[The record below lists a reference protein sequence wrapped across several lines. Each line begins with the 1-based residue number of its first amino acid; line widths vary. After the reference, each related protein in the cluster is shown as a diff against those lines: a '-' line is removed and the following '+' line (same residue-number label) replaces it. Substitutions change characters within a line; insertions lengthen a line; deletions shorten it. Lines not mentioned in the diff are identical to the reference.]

1 MLTDPD
7 SLTVRILLMLLM
19 IGIYGFFTAMN
30 AAWNYS
36 GNITEKIR
44 SANSLIAL
52 AAASFAAWLSFISW
66 ELTLAFILCL
76 IVLGQYVP
84 YKIGIQH
91 DDAIAEK
98 TEKFITFISK
108 LLSPVTAVL
117 IAISNV
123 FLKIFRQK
131 TDVDEEVYTEEDV
144 MSMLKAG
151 KESGVF
157 NEEGTKMISS
167 IFAFDDKLAY
177 EVMTPRTDVFMIDV
191 EDPPEV
197 YMKDLMKLRYS
208 RVPVCKGDT
217 DNIIGI
223 LHIKDYLIKM
233 MESKDESPAIEPILR
248 KAYFVPD
255 TKKIDSLFLEM
266 QSSRQQIAVLIDEY
280 GGFSGIVTMEDMIE
294 QIMGDIDDEYDEE
307 EEIIDKIDDN
317 TYLVDGDVDL
327 DDLNDEL
334 GTSIESES
342 SETIG
347 GFLVDLLGEIPEESD
362 VGKEIEYDNFKFK
375 IMAVSERRIERVKM
389 YIFDKAE
396 FYN

>member
-1 MLTDPD
+1 MFTDPD

-144 MSMLKAG
+144 MSMLEAG

-362 VGKEIEYDNFKFK
+362 VGKEIEDDNFKFK

-389 YIFDKAE
+389 YIFDKK
-396 FYN
+396 

>member
-144 MSMLKAG
+144 MSMLEAG

-248 KAYFVPD
+248 KVYFVPD

-389 YIFDKAE
+389 YIFDKK
-396 FYN
+396 

>member
-98 TEKFITFISK
+98 TEKSITFISK

-144 MSMLKAG
+144 MSMLEAG

-191 EDPPEV
+191 EDPPGV

-389 YIFDKAE
+389 YIFDKK
-396 FYN
+396 

>member
-131 TDVDEEVYTEEDV
+131 TDVDEEVFTEEDV
-144 MSMLKAG
+144 MSMLEAG

-307 EEIIDKIDDN
+307 EEIIDKVDDN

-389 YIFDKAE
+389 YIFDKK
-396 FYN
+396 

>member
-1 MLTDPD
+1 
-7 SLTVRILLMLLM
+7 
-19 IGIYGFFTAMN
+19 
-30 AAWNYS
+30 
-36 GNITEKIR
+36 
-44 SANSLIAL
+44 
-52 AAASFAAWLSFISW
+52 
-66 ELTLAFILCL
+66 
-76 IVLGQYVP
+76 
-84 YKIGIQH
+84 
-91 DDAIAEK
+91 
-98 TEKFITFISK
+98 
-108 LLSPVTAVL
+108 
-117 IAISNV
+117 
-123 FLKIFRQK
+123 
-131 TDVDEEVYTEEDV
+131 
-144 MSMLKAG
+144 
-151 KESGVF
+151 
-157 NEEGTKMISS
+157 MISS

-389 YIFDKAE
+389 YIFDKK
-396 FYN
+396 

>member
-84 YKIGIQH
+84 YKIGIQY

-389 YIFDKAE
+389 YIFDKK
-396 FYN
+396 

>member
-108 LLSPVTAVL
+108 LLSPVTGVL

-144 MSMLKAG
+144 MSMLEAG

-233 MESKDESPAIEPILR
+233 MESKDESPTIGPILR

-389 YIFDKAE
+389 YIFDKK
-396 FYN
+396 

>member
-144 MSMLKAG
+144 MSMLKAS

-389 YIFDKAE
+389 YIFDKK
-396 FYN
+396 

>member
-1 MLTDPD
+1 
-7 SLTVRILLMLLM
+7 M

-144 MSMLKAG
+144 MSMLEAG

-389 YIFDKAE
+389 YIFDKK
-396 FYN
+396 

>member
-44 SANSLIAL
+44 SSNSLIAL

-144 MSMLKAG
+144 MSMLEAG

-233 MESKDESPAIEPILR
+233 MESKDESPAIEPVLR

-389 YIFDKAE
+389 YIFDKK
-396 FYN
+396 

>member
-131 TDVDEEVYTEEDV
+131 TDVDEEVFTEEDV
-144 MSMLKAG
+144 MSMLEAG

-389 YIFDKAE
+389 YIFDKK
-396 FYN
+396 

>member
-123 FLKIFRQK
+123 FLKIFRQN

-144 MSMLKAG
+144 MSMLEAG

-389 YIFDKAE
+389 YIFDKK
-396 FYN
+396 

>member
-91 DDAIAEK
+91 DDAMAEK

-131 TDVDEEVYTEEDV
+131 TDVDEEVFTEEDV
-144 MSMLKAG
+144 MSMLEAG

-389 YIFDKAE
+389 YIFDKK
-396 FYN
+396 

>member
-144 MSMLKAG
+144 MSMLEAG

-375 IMAVSERRIERVKM
+375 IMAVSERRIERVKI
-389 YIFDKAE
+389 YIFDKK
-396 FYN
+396 

>member
-144 MSMLKAG
+144 MSMLEAG

-280 GGFSGIVTMEDMIE
+280 GGFSGIVTMEVMIE

-389 YIFDKAE
+389 YIFDKK
-396 FYN
+396 

>member
-144 MSMLKAG
+144 MSMLEAG

-375 IMAVSERRIERVKM
+375 IMAVSERRIERIKM
-389 YIFDKAE
+389 YIFDKK
-396 FYN
+396 

>member
-144 MSMLKAG
+144 MSMLEAG

-347 GFLVDLLGEIPEESD
+347 GFLVDLLGEIPEEID

-389 YIFDKAE
+389 YIFDKK
-396 FYN
+396 

>member
-144 MSMLKAG
+144 MSMLEAG
-151 KESGVF
+151 RESGVF

-389 YIFDKAE
+389 YIFDKK
-396 FYN
+396 

>member
-131 TDVDEEVYTEEDV
+131 TDVDEEVFTEEDV
-144 MSMLKAG
+144 MSMLEAG

-233 MESKDESPAIEPILR
+233 MESKDESPAIGPILR

-266 QSSRQQIAVLIDEY
+266 QGSRQQIAVLIDEY

-389 YIFDKAE
+389 YIFDKK
-396 FYN
+396 

>member
-98 TEKFITFISK
+98 TEKSITFISK

-144 MSMLKAG
+144 MSMLEAG

-389 YIFDKAE
+389 YIFDKK
-396 FYN
+396 

>member
-144 MSMLKAG
+144 MSMLEAG

-233 MESKDESPAIEPILR
+233 MESKDESPAIEPVLR

-389 YIFDKAE
+389 YIFDKK
-396 FYN
+396 

>member
-52 AAASFAAWLSFISW
+52 TAASFAAWLSFISW

-144 MSMLKAG
+144 MSMLEAG

-177 EVMTPRTDVFMIDV
+177 EVMTPRTDVFMLDV

-389 YIFDKAE
+389 YIFDKK
-396 FYN
+396 

>member
-233 MESKDESPAIEPILR
+233 MESKDESPAIEPVLR

-389 YIFDKAE
+389 YIFDKK
-396 FYN
+396 

>member
-52 AAASFAAWLSFISW
+52 VAASFAAWLSFISW

-144 MSMLKAG
+144 MSMLEAG

-233 MESKDESPAIEPILR
+233 MESKDESPAIGPILR

-389 YIFDKAE
+389 YIFDKK
-396 FYN
+396 

>member
-233 MESKDESPAIEPILR
+233 MESKDESPAIGPILR

-266 QSSRQQIAVLIDEY
+266 QSSRHQIAVLIDEY

-389 YIFDKAE
+389 YIFDKK
-396 FYN
+396 

>member
-66 ELTLAFILCL
+66 ELTLAFIRCL

-131 TDVDEEVYTEEDV
+131 TDVDEEVFTEEDV
-144 MSMLKAG
+144 MSMLEAG

-248 KAYFVPD
+248 KAYFGPD

-389 YIFDKAE
+389 YIFDKK
-396 FYN
+396 

>member
-98 TEKFITFISK
+98 TEKSITFISK

-144 MSMLKAG
+144 MSMLEAG

-233 MESKDESPAIEPILR
+233 MESKDESPVIEPILR

-389 YIFDKAE
+389 YIFDKK
-396 FYN
+396 

>member
-151 KESGVF
+151 RESGVF

-389 YIFDKAE
+389 YIFDKK
-396 FYN
+396 

>member
-1 MLTDPD
+1 
-7 SLTVRILLMLLM
+7 MLLM

-144 MSMLKAG
+144 MSMLEAG

-389 YIFDKAE
+389 YIFDKK
-396 FYN
+396 

>member
-52 AAASFAAWLSFISW
+52 AAASLAAWLSFISW

-144 MSMLKAG
+144 MSMLEAG

-389 YIFDKAE
+389 YIFDKK
-396 FYN
+396 